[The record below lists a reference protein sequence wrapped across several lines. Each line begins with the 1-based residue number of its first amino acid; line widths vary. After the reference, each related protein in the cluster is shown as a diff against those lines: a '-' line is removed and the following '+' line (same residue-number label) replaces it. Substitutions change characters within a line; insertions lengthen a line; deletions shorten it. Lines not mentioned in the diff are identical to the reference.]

1 MIVAVSTRITEES
14 NYYEIRDSI
23 SHDLIKGFELNGYI
37 PLLIPNSS
45 IEPKQYYKKIKFNL
59 LILSG
64 GDDLIVEN
72 KITNINKEKHKRDLV
87 EVKFLKFC
95 IAKNIPVIGICRGM
109 QLINI
114 FFDGSI
120 TSLNNKN
127 HTNTNHKV
135 KIEKDAKSLF
145 PSEVFF
151 VNSFHENVVLKRDI
165 SSQFLP
171 LMYAEDESVEAFVHK
186 KYPILGVMFHPERGF
201 KDNVIKNYFNNDF
214 YKNVTNF
221 LKER

>member
-1 MIVAVSTRITEES
+1 M
-14 NYYEIRDSI
+14 
-23 SHDLIKGFELNGYI
+23 
-37 PLLIPNSS
+37 
-45 IEPKQYYKKIKFNL
+45 Q
-59 LILSG
+59 
-64 GDDLIVEN
+64 
-72 KITNINKEKHKRDLV
+72 HKWR
-87 EVKFLKFC
+87 
-95 IAKNIPVIGICRGM
+95 
-109 QLINI
+109 QQNI

-145 PSEVFF
+145 PSKVFF

-165 SSQFLP
+165 SSHFLP

-201 KDNVIKNYFNNDF
+201 KDNS
-214 YKNVTNF
+214 
-221 LKER
+221 